1 MLGVDTFAKI
11 SRICEASPRRK
22 RSLDTATPLFTEE
35 RKAKLQK
42 IVFHQKLGSVWDKVE
57 RVRALA
63 EELCAVTG
71 ADKKLVAEAANLCK
85 MDLVTETVGE
95 FPELQGQVGR
105 QLSALTKGN
114 HESVAAA
121 IEDHYR
127 PLGPNDR
134 VPTDKVAVT
143 LALADK
149 LDTLVT
155 FWVIEERPT
164 GSSDPYALR
173 RAALGVIRT
182 LLQSEVRIGV
192 RELIVQHTSKRLA
205 EKFDPTFW
213 SGVAATRPPGGPSE
227 PIQSLSHNL
236 LAFLVDRLAVQL
248 RDQGKRHDLVDAV
261 FALGDDDLVRIVA
274 RVEALDAFL
283 KTEDGANLL
292 AGYKRAANILA
303 AEEKKGKWSAE
314 EAKGQVDASKLA
326 EPAEK
331 ALFDALEKALP
342 AARAAVEK
350 EDFAAAMKALSGLR
364 APVDAFFE
372 KVLVNAEDPMLR
384 RNRLLLLSRLREALS
399 QVADFSKIEG

>member
-1 MLGVDTFAKI
+1 
-11 SRICEASPRRK
+11 
-22 RSLDTATPLFTEE
+22 
-35 RKAKLQK
+35 
-42 IVFHQKLGSVWDKVE
+42 VWDKVE

-63 EELCAVTG
+63 KELCAVTG
-71 ADKKLVAEAANLCK
+71 ADPKLVDQAAIHAK

-105 QLSALTKGN
+105 QLYALTKGN

-134 VPTDKVAVT
+134 VPSDRVAVT

-149 LDTLVT
+149 LDTLVG
-155 FWVIEERPT
+155 FWAIDEKPT

-173 RAALGVIRT
+173 RAALGVIRIVLEHKLRFFDEEEDDGDT
-182 LLQSEVRIGV
+182 SFLRRLGFWIEPHVVRRAESDPEFRRGLAVYASGEANGLRAQVV
-192 RELIVQHTSKRLA
+192 RGPDSSLAIAHSIELGSQLFDFLA
-205 EKFDPTFW
+205 
-213 SGVAATRPPGGPSE
+213 
-227 PIQSLSHNL
+227 
-236 LAFLVDRLAVQL
+236 DRLKVQM
-248 RDQGKRHDLVDAV
+248 RERGIGHDRIAAAMQEVV
-261 FALGDDDLVRIVA
+261 FGTVAIVDDLVLIVERA
-274 RVEALDAFL
+274 EALDAFL

-303 AEEKKGKWSAE
+303 AEEKKNKWSAE
-314 EAKGQVDASKLA
+314 EAKGQVDAAKLA

-331 ALFDALEKALP
+331 TLYAALEKALP

-350 EDFAAAMKALSGLR
+350 EEFAAAMKALSGLR
-364 APVDAFFE
+364 APVDAFFD
-372 KVLVNAEDPMLR
+372 KVMVNADDAMLR

-399 QVADFSKIEG
+399 AVADFSKIEG